1 MAQSRSAG
9 SSTVLAASVKGHNLA
24 MPKISA
30 ASIGEHREL
39 RRGQLISAAMELALT
54 QGAQAV
60 TVSAVAAK
68 AGLARTSIYEYFASS
83 ADLVADLVIDEL
95 STYAHR
101 LSDAIKDVDDPYE
114 KIERWIAEGLR
125 YVADGRHMLVKS
137 LNTIST
143 PEDRKEEISQGH
155 RRLMAPIRQAL
166 SETGIKDLSSASAM
180 LQAVTDA
187 ASIRIDAGNEAELEI
202 QAAVRFAT
210 AGLRALA

>member
-1 MAQSRSAG
+1 
-9 SSTVLAASVKGHNLA
+9 

-30 ASIGEHREL
+30 PTIAEHREL
-39 RRGQLISAAMELALT
+39 RRGQLINAAMELALT
-54 QGAQAV
+54 EGAQAV

-83 ADLVADLVIDEL
+83 ADLVADLVIEEL
-95 STYAHR
+95 GTYAHR
-101 LSDAIKDVDDPYE
+101 LSDAITDIDDPFE
-114 KIERWIAEGLR
+114 KIEKWIAEGLR

-143 PEDRKEEISQGH
+143 PEDRKAEISQGH
-155 RRLMAPIRQAL
+155 RHLLAPLRQAL
-166 SETGIKDLSSASAM
+166 AETGITDLQSASAM

-202 QAAVRFAT
+202 HAAVRFAS
-210 AGLRALA
+210 AGLRALV

>member
-1 MAQSRSAG
+1 
-9 SSTVLAASVKGHNLA
+9 
-24 MPKISA
+24 MPKIFA
-30 ASIGEHREL
+30 PTIGEHREL
-39 RRGQLISAAMELALT
+39 RRSQLISAAMELAMT
-54 QGAQAV
+54 EGAQAV

-83 ADLVADLVIDEL
+83 ADLVADLVIEEL
-95 STYAHR
+95 AHYAHR
-101 LSDAIKDVDDPYE
+101 LSDAIKDVDDPFE

-143 PEDRKEEISQGH
+143 PEDRKEEIALGH
-155 RRLMAPIRQAL
+155 RHLMAPLRQAL
-166 SETGIKDLSSASAM
+166 LETGIQEIQAASSM

-202 QAAVRFAT
+202 HTAVRFAV
-210 AGLRALA
+210 AGLRALIG